1 MDERREGLKGRRT
14 WRKEGFE
21 QEGRRNR
28 RTGDGA
34 RCRAGTSWLL
44 GVAILIASPL
54 GAVTAAD
61 EPGWVSVDVPKA
73 WEQGGGGAPR
83 RGFVWYRCRFQ
94 APESWSEGPVELFL
108 EGLDDAR
115 EIYVN
120 GRLTGRLGEMPPAY
134 RSGLGDLDRHG
145 VAGESLRFG
154 EINEL
159 AVRVYRNDSRE
170 GLSVGAPVL
179 MGGKEALSLAGRWR
193 QRVGDGADWATDAQ
207 AWTEQEDAVFFEISA
222 RADAESGLKR
232 LREGDGARTPEESWR
247 LLRPAEGLAVDLVL
261 SEPEIAQPLA
271 IRFDGRGRMWVAE
284 YRQYPHP
291 AGLRM
296 VSRDAYLR
304 TVYDR
309 MPPPPPHA
317 EDSPFRGNDRI
328 SIHEDADGDGI
339 YESHRVFV
347 EGLNLATSFA
357 IGGGG
362 VWVLNPPYLLFYA
375 DRDGDDLADGD
386 PEVRLEG
393 FGIEDTHSVVN
404 SLRWGPDGWLYA
416 AQGSTVTANVRA
428 PGSAQEGMKSMGQL
442 IWRYHPEKRRYEV
455 FAEGGG
461 NAFGVEFDAHGRLFS
476 GHNGGNTRGFH
487 YVPGAYLQKGF
498 GKHGELS
505 NPYAFGYFGPMEHHE
520 ATRFT
525 HTFVVYEE
533 GRLPGAYE
541 GRLFGVEP
549 LQGRVVIAERTARGS
564 TFSTRDL
571 GYALESEDPWF
582 RPVEIQ
588 PGPDGALY
596 VADFY
601 EQRID
606 HGSHYQGRVDA
617 GSGRIYRL
625 RSRDAALGG
634 GPATNLEAL
643 SGEEL
648 ASRLKSPQRWM
659 RQAALAVLGDRREPG
674 MAAKLRE
681 RLREETGAAALEFLW
696 ALYRSGGF
704 EEEDVFAG
712 LAHVSAD
719 VRLWTARLACDRD
732 EEMLPEIIEALG
744 KLCEREPEVEV
755 RMQLACCAARLNSAA
770 ALRLVRAL
778 ADRAEDAADPYI
790 PLLLWWAVESAL
802 RRDLAGTLEAV
813 QTQEFQ
819 SGALFSE
826 TLAPRVIRRFAE
838 EGGRENFSRCLA
850 LIATAV
856 NVEIEAS
863 MIGALETAT
872 AGRSES
878 EVPEEV
884 WALLAKRGGTS
895 LAARLRRGE
904 REAVEEAL
912 RRVGEESVPGE
923 ERTGLIDSLGR
934 LREGAAVP
942 VLLAVVEGS
951 GDDGVRRAALQAL
964 GSFDAP
970 AIPAS
975 VLPRLGSFPETL
987 RESAALLLASR
998 GIWAEELAEALQK
1011 GEVASSHVPVAAA
1024 RRLALALSGESR
1036 ERVSGLWEELS
1047 KSPAGEPD
1055 WNEVERLEGVVG
1067 GGTGNPYRG
1076 RELYR
1081 ERCAACHR
1089 LFAEGGEIGPELTS
1103 YQRRDLRALLLN
1115 LVHPSGEIR
1124 EGYESMV
1131 LTTGDGRVLTGFLL
1145 DQDARSVVL
1154 RGPDGQ
1160 TLGVERAEIVS
1171 LEAVPVSLMPEG
1183 LLRGLI
1189 DQEIRDF
1196 MAYLRSGQPLP
1207 DP

>member
-1 MDERREGLKGRRT
+1 MSP
-14 WRKEGFE
+14 GFVS
-21 QEGRRNR
+21 
-28 RTGDGA
+28 GD
-34 RCRAGTSWLL
+34 
-44 GVAILIASPL
+44 
-54 GAVTAAD
+54 D
-61 EPGWVSVDVPKA
+61 EPSWTWVEAPKA
-73 WEQGGGGAPR
+73 WEQGGDGAPR

-94 APESWSEGPVELFL
+94 LPESWSKGPVELFL
-108 EGLDDAR
+108 EGIDDAR

-120 GRLTGRLGEMPPAY
+120 GRLTGRLGTMPPAY
-134 RSGLGDLDRHG
+134 RSGLGDPDRHA

-154 EINEL
+154 EANDL

-170 GLSVGAPVL
+170 GLSVGAPVFF
-179 MGGKEALSLAGRWR
+179 GGEEALSLAGRWL
-193 QRVGDGADWATDAQ
+193 QRVGDGADWATDSEV
-207 AWTEQEDAVFFEISA
+207 WVEHEEAVFSEISA
-222 RADAESGLKR
+222 RADAEAGLKR
-232 LREGDGARTPEESWR
+232 LRNGDGARSPEESWR

-271 IRFDGRGRMWVAE
+271 IRFDARGRLWVAE

-317 EDSPFRGNDRI
+317 EDSPFRGRDRI
-328 SIHEDADGDGI
+328 SIHEDADGDGT
-339 YESHRVFV
+339 YETHRVFV

-375 DRDGDDLADGD
+375 DRNGDDLPDGD

-416 AQGSTVTANVRA
+416 AQGSTVTANVRE
-428 PGSAQEGMKSMGQL
+428 PGSAEEGAKSMGQL
-442 IWRYHPEKRRYEV
+442 IWRYHPEQRRYEV

-461 NAFGVEFDAHGRLFS
+461 NAFGVEFDAQGRLFS

-533 GRLPGAYE
+533 GKFPASYE

-549 LQGRVVIAERTARGS
+549 LQGRVVAAERTARGS
-564 TFSTRDL
+564 TFSTRDV
-571 GYALESEDPWF
+571 GYALESGDPWF
-582 RPVEIQ
+582 RPVDIQ

-625 RSRDAALGG
+625 RGRDVVPGG
-634 GPATNLEAL
+634 GPLPNLASL

-648 ASRLKSPQRWM
+648 ASRLQSPQRWI
-659 RQAALAVLGDRREPG
+659 RQAALTVLGDRRAPETTA
-674 MAAKLRE
+674 MLRA
-681 RLREETGAAALEFLW
+681 RLREETGAAAVELLW
-696 ALYRSGGF
+696 ALHGSGEFG
-704 EEEDVFAG
+704 EEDVLAG
-712 LAHVSAD
+712 LAHENPQ
-719 VRLWTARLACDRD
+719 VRLWAARLGCDGGEVGMEIVEALQARAGREPDVEVRAQLACSAARLAPAD
-732 EEMLPEIIEALG
+732 AL
-744 KLCEREPEVEV
+744 
-755 RMQLACCAARLNSAA
+755 S
-770 ALRLVRAL
+770 LVRAL
-778 ADRAEDAADPYI
+778 ANRAEDAADPYI
-790 PLLLWWAVESAL
+790 PLLLWWAVESAF
-802 RRDLAGTLEAV
+802 RRDLAGTLDLV

-819 SGALFSE
+819 SAAMFAE

-838 EGGRENFSRCLA
+838 AGGRENFSHCLA
-850 LIATAV
+850 LIASAG
-856 NVEIEAS
+856 NDEAGTS
-863 MIGALETAT
+863 MIGALETAV

-878 EVPEEV
+878 EAPEEV
-884 WALLAKRGGTS
+884 WALLAQRGGTS
-895 LAARLRRGE
+895 LTARLRRGE
-904 REAVEEAL
+904 SEAVEEAL
-912 RRVGEESVPGE
+912 QKVGEESVPGE
-923 ERTGLIDSLGR
+923 ERIGMIEWLGR
-934 LREGAAVP
+934 LRVDAAVP

-951 GDDGVRRAALQAL
+951 GDDGVRRAALQAM
-964 GSFDAP
+964 GGFDTP

-975 VLPRLGSFPETL
+975 VLPRLGSFPEAL

-998 GIWAEELAEALQK
+998 GGWAAGLAEALEK
-1011 GEVASSHVPVAAA
+1011 GEVVASDVPVAAA
-1024 RRLALALSGESR
+1024 RRLLQALSGERR
-1036 ERVSGLWEELS
+1036 ERVAGLWEDLAAA
-1047 KSPAGEPD
+1047 PAGAVN
-1055 WNEVERLEGVVG
+1055 WNEVDRLEGVVG
-1067 GGTGNPYRG
+1067 QGTGNPYRG

-1081 ERCAACHR
+1081 ERCSACHQ

-1115 LVHPSGEIR
+1115 LVNPSGEIR

-1131 LTTGDGRVLTGFLL
+1131 LSTEDGRVLTGFLL

-1160 TLGVERAEIVS
+1160 TLAVDRTEIVS

-1183 LLRGLI
+1183 LLRGLT